1 VTQQTRFAP
10 PSWCTAILTAGVG
23 LSLAASPLSSSI
35 ITSSPSL
42 SMHSTNKT
50 RPSLCRYQCGS
61 VTGNIIV
68 EFVLSLPSSSMHSTS
83 QHYAHY
89 NYSSK
94 FLAFQ
99 TLRHHWST
107 GPCLQPRVGPSPA
120 LSSSVLLLE
129 LPAHHLRRRTPLAS
143 RAKTSPIPRH
153 ALDLT
158 PASLEAP
165 DEEEA
170 CLRTISVQS
179 ESEVCH
185 SPRLRAA

>member
-1 VTQQTRFAP
+1 
-10 PSWCTAILTAGVG
+10 
-23 LSLAASPLSSSI
+23 
-35 ITSSPSL
+35 
-42 SMHSTNKT
+42 MHSTNKT

-170 CLRTISVQS
+170 CLRTPLDALLLRAECYLCVASSDGFHPATASV
-179 ESEVCH
+179 VKNPFGCTPRCH
-185 SPRLRAA
+185 STPSLVVRKAPATSRR